1 MINNFEEYAK
11 KMAEMEDS
19 LKQIKTVRQQLN
31 ILASKLPDGKFSN
44 IVKEVADEADR
55 AMKNPNK
62 KNNLDSF
69 LQRTQDLINGN

>member
-1 MINNFEEYAK
+1 MIDNFEEYAK
-11 KMAEMEDS
+11 KMAKMEDS

-44 IVKEVADEADR
+44 IVKEVADEADW